1 MSESGGDSSLE
12 SATPTDYVGRR
23 RAAPSADGSVAKR
36 SRPLW
41 QELTVF
47 VLVTVLVA
55 FLLKTFI
62 VGVYFIPSGSM
73 ENTLRIGDR
82 VVVDKLGYRLHDI
95 HRGDVVVFNGV
106 DSFTPEGEVQPSS
119 GNPVVRVL
127 RGAAGLVGL
136 APPNERDF
144 IKRVIGVPGDH
155 VVCCDDQGRI
165 TVNDVPLDETS
176 YLHPGDVPS

>member
-95 HRGDVVVFNGV
+95 HRGDVIVFNGV
-106 DSFTPEGEVQPSS
+106 DSFTPETTDDADS
-119 GNPVVRVL
+119 GNPVVRVARSL
-127 RGAAGLVGL
+127 GGLIGI
-136 APPNERDF
+136 APPNEQDF
-144 IKRVIGVPGDH
+144 IKRVIGVPGDR
-155 VVCCDDQGRI
+155 VVCCDDQGKV
-165 TVNDVPLDETS
+165 TVNGVP
-176 YLHPGDVPS
+176 